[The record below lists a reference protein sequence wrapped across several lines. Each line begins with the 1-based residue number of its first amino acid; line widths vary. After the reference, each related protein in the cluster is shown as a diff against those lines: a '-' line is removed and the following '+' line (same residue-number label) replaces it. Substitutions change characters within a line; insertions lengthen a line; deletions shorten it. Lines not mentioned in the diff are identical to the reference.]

1 MQYNPDI
8 HHRRS
13 IRYNYSRKGMYFIT
27 MCTKNYLHQFGKI
40 DNGAMNVN
48 DAGRMVAQQWLGL
61 VDRFA
66 NITLHEFIVMPNLY
80 HYNMRTIPAMPND
93 IGYTL

>member
-1 MQYNPDI
+1 V
-8 HHRRS
+8 
-13 IRYNYSRKGMYFIT
+13 
-27 MCTKNYLHQFGKI
+27 HQKLSAFVRQ
-40 DNGAMNVN
+40 NRQWAMIVN

-80 HYNMRTIPAMPND
+80 H
-93 IGYTL
+93 